1 MIEQSPVRFKQ
12 HPQLLLQLQ
21 HFCGIAAAS
30 AALAACTLLLKFS
43 DGLNDVG
50 GRRVYAVKSADA
62 AGEAHASRCSGCCR
76 LTSDLS
82 RRSGARRRVYAAK
95 AAEAAGDTRKKMR
108 RLAQELRALQ
118 GAQGLPLQAAAAILL
133 RHDSERPDK
142 MRALIT
148 GALLPALFSPLHSA
162 SLQLIRARGVK
173 VCYCCRQA
181 RMSLHPYAPSH
192 KICRTRA
199 LRMGVTRKHADAC
212 LGCTYTRPCVSL
224 ICTVSSIVSLDCE
237 Q

>member
-1 MIEQSPVRFKQ
+1 M
-12 HPQLLLQLQ
+12 
-21 HFCGIAAAS
+21 
-30 AALAACTLLLKFS
+30 
-43 DGLNDVG
+43 
-50 GRRVYAVKSADA
+50 
-62 AGEAHASRCSGCCR
+62 
-76 LTSDLS
+76 
-82 RRSGARRRVYAAK
+82 YAAK

-148 GALLPALFSPLHSA
+148 GALLPALLPPLHSA

-173 VCYCCRQA
+173 VVYCCRQA
-181 RMSLHPYAPSH
+181 RMRLHLYAPSH

-199 LRMGVTRKHADAC
+199 LRMGVSRMHADAC
-212 LGCTYTRPCVSL
+212 LGCKCTRPCLSF
-224 ICTVSSIVSLDCE
+224 IWTVSLDHE